1 MRASEVLRAAIPL
14 IGTTHI
20 YDGQIKVRVTG
31 ICHALNLAADLQP
44 EDSRASAGSAAERA
58 KRTIMK
64 RLFPDAFLTT
74 WLRRRGVP
82 ASELSV
88 RDGEPTEALINHRKQ
103 WAEML
108 AQEFEAQGD

>member
-1 MRASEVLRAAIPL
+1 MKASEVLRAAIPL

-44 EDSRASAGSAAERA
+44 EASSASAGSAAERA
-58 KRTIMK
+58 KRVIMR
-64 RLFPDAFLTT
+64 RLYPDAYLTT
-74 WLRRRGVP
+74 WLRRRGI
-82 ASELSV
+82 SDHDLRTRE
-88 RDGEPTEALINHRKQ
+88 GEPTEALINHRKQ